1 MTPHRLVPVALLAA
15 LLAVATAAQPAPPA
29 WAQDAV
35 WYQIFPERFA
45 NGDPTNDTVN
55 DLLIGAQRADP
66 NGNSGAGET
75 YLLSGSDLA
84 FLDAADGTSDGVIDL
99 ENANMRIPG
108 FADSHSNGTRTVIPG
123 CADKVRAGC

>member
-45 NGDPTNDTVN
+45 NGDPTNDPT
-55 DLLIGAQRADP
+55 RASLESP
-66 NGNSGAGET
+66 
-75 YLLSGSDLA
+75 
-84 FLDAADGTSDGVIDL
+84 DAAGDDWG
-99 ENANMRIPG
+99 
-108 FADSHSNGTRTVIPG
+108 
-123 CADKVRAGC
+123 